1 MYNYIH
7 TSISILKHLVRT
19 KDRAQHHVRLSQGR
33 LKRRSDTKCDI
44 IIEHLS
50 HASFMKLNKNVRR
63 MKREGARRKYRM
75 VDSTEVSLREP
86 MNLAWNE
93 MWKTYR
99 IKVPCNFTRT
109 KESSAKWNVKWSLNE
124 TVLLE

>member
-75 VDSTEVSLREP
+75 VDSTEVSLLEP
-86 MNLAWNE
+86 MNLA
-93 MWKTYR
+93 
-99 IKVPCNFTRT
+99 
-109 KESSAKWNVKWSLNE
+109 
-124 TVLLE
+124 